1 VDEHRFALDA
11 AKPCTNRVRA
21 LNATLDQCADIKP
34 VEGFGGLF
42 VLTSPDDHAHG
53 AYCGVPDQRFHGPT
67 QHRLAAEHPILL
79 GHAATKAFAFSGGDD
94 ERGGGHGG
102 AV

>member
-1 VDEHRFALDA
+1 VPKQYRMLGG
-11 AKPCTNRVRA
+11 KPCTNRVRA
-21 LNATLDQCADIKP
+21 LPATLDQCSDIKP
-34 VEGFGGLF
+34 AEGFGGLL
-42 VLTSPDDHAHG
+42 VLSRPDDHAHG

-67 QHRLAAEHPILL
+67 QHRLATEHAILL